1 MGQTWSHV
9 RWEWSHG
16 RSVGWRFFLETALD
30 SVRWARCAACVGLTA
45 WNEHWQLQ
53 RRIRGCAS
61 CSRVHLP
68 GESYY
73 SCGACDD
80 GDHDLCVQC
89 FRDTKKTSAG
99 AAPLSSRAPLSASVS
114 GSGAA
119 ADGARGA
126 RSLQLSPPQ
135 YYEHP
140 FHQCVFPLCVAPATA
155 GCDAAQCTSEAMS
168 AAFKRYASR
177 SLFGVRQRVVDGGG
191 HELLDDY
198 EWTTYREVEE
208 QALSLGTE
216 LQRLTRSGG
225 GFVGV
230 LGSMCPEWLF
240 ADYACVLK
248 GCPVVLMHR
257 ATTPA
262 QLAHIMRETRLAVLV
277 VSRHLRPIVCQALL
291 DVAAVCNGS
300 GTTTTSPT
308 TTASSGGG
316 GGNLPHIV
324 WFTDNADAHLHV
336 AAANVDDTNTLADL
350 GVTESD
356 FVEALA
362 AGAGA
367 PIDIRTAIHVASP
380 DTVVK
385 LLPSSGST
393 GMPKLVVVTDAAL
406 FRSVQS
412 ASQPRGGY
420 VDPLPTVVYA
430 YEVMRQ
436 SHDVL
441 VSGDCRTLCH
451 KPLID
456 NSVYS
461 HYLFQAFGAFLR

>member
-1 MGQTWSHV
+1 
-9 RWEWSHG
+9 
-16 RSVGWRFFLETALD
+16 
-30 SVRWARCAACVGLTA
+30 
-45 WNEHWQLQ
+45 
-53 RRIRGCAS
+53 
-61 CSRVHLP
+61 
-68 GESYY
+68 
-73 SCGACDD
+73 
-80 GDHDLCVQC
+80 
-89 FRDTKKTSAG
+89 
-99 AAPLSSRAPLSASVS
+99 
-114 GSGAA
+114 
-119 ADGARGA
+119 
-126 RSLQLSPPQ
+126 
-135 YYEHP
+135 
-140 FHQCVFPLCVAPATA
+140 
-155 GCDAAQCTSEAMS
+155 
-168 AAFKRYASR
+168 
-177 SLFGVRQRVVDGGG
+177 
-191 HELLDDY
+191 
-198 EWTTYREVEE
+198 
-208 QALSLGTE
+208 
-216 LQRLTRSGG
+216 
-225 GFVGV
+225 
-230 LGSMCPEWLF
+230 
-240 ADYACVLK
+240 
-248 GCPVVLMHR
+248 VVLMHR

-262 QLAHIMRETRLAVLV
+262 QLAHIVRETRLAVLV

-336 AAANVDDTNTLADL
+336 PAANVDDTNTLADL

-461 HYLFQAFGAFLR
+461 HYLFQLFGAFVRRTTSSCQATLSCAIVVTATMPPTISSSYLTSSSPPSPLLLYFPLSLLSLSTFLALTHPLPFWRSLPPTVGHIAPHQEGKSGSSPGRLHACLTTAAGCVRPCLEQRPRFGTACIKTFVGA